1 MGRRNRSIEEMNLLI
16 ERFHQVQESLSKE
29 EFCKQEQVSTS
40 CFYRHLNRY
49 QNAKL
54 LVKKPVVLKK
64 AEAKFI
70 EISSKEQIKTKPKQN
85 ILIKLFGLKIFSLEV
100 VHV

>member
-64 AEAKFI
+64 AAAKFI